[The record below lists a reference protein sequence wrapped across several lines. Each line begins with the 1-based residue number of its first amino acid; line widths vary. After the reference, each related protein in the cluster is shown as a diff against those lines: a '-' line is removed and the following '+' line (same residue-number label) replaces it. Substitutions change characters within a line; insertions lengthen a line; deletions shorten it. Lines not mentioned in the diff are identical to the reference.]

1 MVKKRP
7 FHHILHTRLIQSL
20 KPVKKQYSAGKK
32 RFQNFLKRR
41 PHRTFRQTKHRDM
54 PKLSPL
60 PSNIFFTVEV
70 FGLMRK
76 YKKAYISFVLI
87 YVVLYTLLGGISSQA
102 GYQSLSDG
110 IKEFGPDV
118 VGGEIGQATQT
129 LTLFGAAIT
138 GALNDPLSEA
148 QQVYIGILGIFTW
161 LTIVWYL
168 RHVLAG
174 AKVNVRDAIYNSGAP
189 FLSTAVIAGIL
200 LIQSIPAVAA
210 IVVYFSLVGSGVVQG
225 GVESMMFAVAAGL
238 FVVLSLYWMTS
249 TLFAMV
255 IVTLPGTYPM
265 KALSLAGDVVIGRR
279 LSLLVRSFWMIFVLF
294 LVWAFILVP
303 VILLVEF
310 IPWDWLPVV
319 PFVIQLLTAWSF
331 LFFASYAYLLYRRMI
346 NEPTVKA

>member
-1 MVKKRP
+1 MAKKKPFHRTLRTRIVRILKPAKKRY
-7 FHHILHTRLIQSL
+7 LVAQKRLD
-20 KPVKKQYSAGKK
+20 
-32 RFQNFLKRR
+32 NFLKRR
-41 PHRTFRQTKHRDM
+41 PHRSFRQTKPRDM
-54 PKLSPL
+54 PKLAPL

-87 YVVLYTLLGGISSQA
+87 YVVMYTLLGGISSQE
-102 GYQSLSDG
+102 GYQSLREG
-110 IKEFGPDV
+110 IKAFGPDV

-129 LTLFGAAIT
+129 FTLFGAAIT

-174 AKVNVRDAIYNSGAP
+174 AKVNVRDALYNSGSP
-189 FLSTAVIAGIL
+189 FLSTAALACIL

-210 IVVYFSLVGSGVVQG
+210 VVVYFTLISSGVVQDG
-225 GVESMMFAVAAGL
+225 IESMMFAVAALL

-249 TLFAMV
+249 TLFALV

-265 KALSLAGDVVIGRR
+265 RALSLASDVVIGRR
-279 LSLLVRSFWMIFVLF
+279 LSLLVRSIWMIFVLF

-303 VILLVEF
+303 VILLVDF

-331 LFFASYAYLLYRRMI
+331 LFFATYAYLLYRRMI